1 MMYIE
6 PFWCGVLATVGAELI
21 ACIVYAVVAEHKKNK
36 KDK

>member
-6 PFWCGVLATVGAELI
+6 PFWCGVLTTVGAEFVALI
-21 ACIVYAVVAEHKKNK
+21 IYAITSEIRKNK